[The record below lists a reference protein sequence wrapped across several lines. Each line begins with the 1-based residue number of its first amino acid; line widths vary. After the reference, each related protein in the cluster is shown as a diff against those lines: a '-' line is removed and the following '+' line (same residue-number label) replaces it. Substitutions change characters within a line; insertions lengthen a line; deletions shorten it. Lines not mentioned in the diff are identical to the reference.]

1 MAQTLL
7 FINMRTREKKE
18 QNTIRY
24 LNIGPT
30 DELWGLSVTTAGY
43 QRIPAHTAYPK
54 QEQHPQGYSFN
65 PQKGRI
71 LTEYQL
77 VYISEGSGFFESKS
91 CARQHV
97 KAGTMILLFPD
108 EWHTYAPDESGW
120 YEHWVGFKG
129 DLIECWISNRFFSK
143 EKPVYEIGVNAT
155 IISLYEEIVT
165 HAVQEKSGYQQLI
178 SSIVLYLMGEIYY
191 KEKNLAFVEPD
202 MVRKIDRAREIMKA
216 NIDNPIP
223 VKNIAKQLHV
233 SYSWFRSTFKTYTGV
248 SPAQYQMNLRYLRAK
263 ELLTSTNM
271 AITEIAYTLNFENV
285 SQFSFFFTK
294 KEGISPSVFRKR
306 NLQ

>member
-1 MAQTLL
+1 MK
-7 FINMRTREKKE
+7 TREK
-18 QNTIRY
+18 NTIRY
-24 LNIGPT
+24 LNISPI

-43 QRIPAHTAYPK
+43 QRIPAHSTYP
-54 QEQHPQGYSFN
+54 QREQHPQEYSFN
-65 PQKGRI
+65 PKKGRI

-77 VYISEGSGFFESKS
+77 VYISEGGGFFESKS
-91 CARQHV
+91 CPRQPI

-108 EWHTYAPDESGW
+108 EWHTYEPNEEGW

-129 DLIECWISNRFFSK
+129 DLIECWIYNRFFSK
-143 EKPVYEIGVNAT
+143 EKPIYEIGVNTT
-155 IISLYEEIVT
+155 IIGLYEEIVD
-165 HAVQEKSGYQQLI
+165 HAIQEKSGYQQLI

-191 KEKNLAFVEPD
+191 KNRNLVFAESDTVK
-202 MVRKIDRAREIMKA
+202 KIDKAREIMKTH
-216 NIDNPIP
+216 IDNPIP
-223 VKNIAKQLHV
+223 IKTIAKQLHV
-233 SYSWFRSTFKTYTGV
+233 SYSWFRSTFKTYTGA

-271 AITEIAYTLNFENV
+271 SISGIAYSLNFETV
-285 SQFSFFFTK
+285 SQFSAFFTK